1 MAAVDSSLASQ
12 CMDFCHALASQ
23 NKSFTF
29 SLTIGSTFAFS
40 LDTKESL
47 LTAAEAVKRKSP
59 SAIRRNAR
67 RRAEFLK
74 KRSEPPSSSIG
85 SQVAAG
91 IIDVT
96 LATKD
101 DLQASAHQVVLN
113 SSETVAVK
121 EAEAPANAPSELHH
135 HPSPSPSSERR
146 QVITVG
152 RERVGPTFSQLD
164 GDPPSS
170 PHPSPVRRSDCGM
183 VKRCS
188 FETNQIALRAG
199 YTRKDCVR
207 HGETSSDAT

>member
-23 NKSFTF
+23 F
-29 SLTIGSTFAFS
+29 SLTFAFS

-74 KRSEPPSSSIG
+74 KRSEAPSSSIG
-85 SQVAAG
+85 SKVAAD

-101 DLQASAHQVVLN
+101 DLQASAHQIVLN
-113 SSETVAVK
+113 SSVT
-121 EAEAPANAPSELHH
+121 
-135 HPSPSPSSERR
+135 
-146 QVITVG
+146 
-152 RERVGPTFSQLD
+152 
-164 GDPPSS
+164 PPSNNCFFYKHTIVINFDTFHLHTITTS
-170 PHPSPVRRSDCGM
+170 HTNILTTSHTNIQLLTTLCPWLEGCQHQAAQSHLISLWSIS
-183 VKRCS
+183 S
-188 FETNQIALRAG
+188 FP
-199 YTRKDCVR
+199 
-207 HGETSSDAT
+207 

>member
-85 SQVAAG
+85 SKVAAD

-170 PHPSPVRRSDCGM
+170 PHHSPPSSIPSSEHSQQHCGRWGAQPKCGF
-183 VKRCS
+183 VDKRNC
-188 FETNQIALRAG
+188 FFHCQT
-199 YTRKDCVR
+199 
-207 HGETSSDAT
+207 